1 MFTSTKT
8 LLQKAQ
14 RGKYAVP
21 HFNINNLEILQG
33 VVQAAVKLRSPII
46 LSTSEGALQY
56 AGMDYLYA
64 LAKTAAETAARTK
77 TAETA
82 RIPIALHLDH
92 GRDLKVIEQAIQY
105 GYSSVMID
113 ASHEE
118 FERNI
123 AITRKVVQ
131 LAHRQGVAVEA
142 ELGTIGG
149 AEDTVSSRHI
159 LYTDPD
165 KAREFVQRTGC
176 DFLAVAIGTS
186 HGAYKFRGK
195 AKLRIDILREIK
207 EKVKIPLILHGASG
221 VPAYLVKEAK
231 KYGAELQG
239 VQGVPD
245 QQIRQAIKN
254 GICKINTDTDLRL
267 AFDAAVR
274 KVICTQP
281 KDFDPRH
288 ILGPAREAIQKV
300 AEQRMRLFGSGGRV

>member
-8 LLQKAQ
+8 ILQQTQ
-14 RGKYAVP
+14 RGHYAVP
-21 HFNINNLEILQG
+21 HFNINNMEILQG

-56 AGMDYLYA
+56 AGMDYLHA
-64 LAKTAAETAARTK
+64 LAKTAAEAAARTK

-92 GRDLKVIEQAIQY
+92 GKNLKVIEQAIRY

-113 ASHEE
+113 ASHKE
-118 FERNI
+118 FEKNI
-123 AITRKVVQ
+123 VITRKVVQ
-131 LAHRQGVAVEA
+131 MAHRQGVSVEA

-149 AEDTVSSRHI
+149 AEDTVSAKHI

-195 AKLRIDILREIK
+195 AKLRIDILREIRK
-207 EKVKIPLILHGASG
+207 RVKVPLVLHGASG
-221 VPAYLVKEAK
+221 VPAALVKDAE
-231 KYGAELQG
+231 KYGADLRG

-245 QQIRQAIKN
+245 SQIKQAIKN

-274 KVICTQP
+274 KAIATKP
-281 KDFDPRH
+281 GDFDPRH
-288 ILGPAREAIQKV
+288 ILAPAREAIQKV
-300 AEQRMRLFGSGGRV
+300 AEQRIRLFGSGGKA